1 MAGNTIHKQMYRK
14 KVSFSLITGA
24 KIAKGERRDKRKTK
38 FFKFDY
44 AEPPPI
50 FAVTKIQEQKKECI
64 FLIGKHIPLSFIP
77 SGDSVQSVAQMIS
90 MPLRKAASFIGI
102 RW

>member
-38 FFKFDY
+38 FFKFGY
-44 AEPPPI
+44 AEPHPI
-50 FAVTKIQEQKKECI
+50 FAIAKIVKRDDY
-64 FLIGKHIPLSFIP
+64 
-77 SGDSVQSVAQMIS
+77 SGERELFYNV
-90 MPLRKAASFIGI
+90 
-102 RW
+102 

>member
-38 FFKFDY
+38 FFKFGY
-44 AEPPPI
+44 AEPYLI
-50 FAVTKIQEQKKECI
+50 FVETKIVKGGILRIQNRLNFCAPND
-64 FLIGKHIPLSFIP
+64 FSF
-77 SGDSVQSVAQMIS
+77 SGD
-90 MPLRKAASFIGI
+90 
-102 RW
+102 